1 MIPRTVG
8 TMVKP
13 TGSDF
18 ECSHRKSKNG
28 DIVSIFF
35 IFLQS
40 WERLTPGTCQP
51 PDSGPPVV
59 GGEAQGEVESLDK
72 GCGDLERLSLFSS
85 TLHGIT
91 DMSLSKVQELVMDKE
106 AWHAAVHVVAKRWT

>member
-1 MIPRTVG
+1 MIPRAVG

-18 ECSHRKSKNG
+18 ESSHRKSKNG

-51 PDSGPPVV
+51 PDSGPP
-59 GGEAQGEVESLDK
+59 GGG
-72 GCGDLERLSLFSS
+72 
-85 TLHGIT
+85 
-91 DMSLSKVQELVMDKE
+91 
-106 AWHAAVHVVAKRWT
+106 WTGLGGS